1 MHQAAGELSLAGMHK
16 PMTPVNVNQRK
27 DSWKGE
33 LQVRPESSAQL
44 TDQELA
50 WVQAYV
56 GNGGDARAACKV
68 TGLADAGELLARP
81 AIREAIELRRDTEIK
96 TAGATRAWSVIE
108 QLMTDPAAP
117 AQVRLQAA
125 KWTLEASGHGL
136 SAVAASLQLG
146 IKRSGKPLA
155 EMSVTELEEFI
166 TRGRATF
173 DSMRQTVKAVV
184 SAHDLDTTGK
194 APGLPQDGI

>member
-1 MHQAAGELSLAGMHK
+1 MDL
-16 PMTPVNVNQRK
+16 PRTPVNVNQRK

-33 LQVRPESSAQL
+33 LQVRPADGAQL

-50 WVQAYV
+50 FVQAYV
-56 GNGGDARAACKV
+56 ANGGDARSACA
-68 TGLADAGELLARP
+68 GLDLAP
-81 AIREAIELRRDTEIK
+81 GDTLAKPQVREAIELKRDVEIK

-108 QLMTDPAAP
+108 QLMTDPSAP

-146 IKRSGKPLA
+146 LKRSGKPLA
-155 EMSVTELEEFI
+155 EMSVTELEDFI

-173 DSMRQTVKAVV
+173 DSMRSTVKTVLKAT
-184 SAHDLDTTGK
+184 DLD
-194 APGLPQDGI
+194 AP

>member
-1 MHQAAGELSLAGMHK
+1 MTK
-16 PMTPVNVNQRK
+16 PTTPANLNQRK

-33 LQVRPESSAQL
+33 LQIRPESSQL

-50 WVQAYV
+50 FVQAYV
-56 GNGGDARAACKV
+56 GNGGDAKLAGQA
-68 TGLADAGELLARP
+68 TGLADPGASLAKP
-81 AIREAIELRRDTEIK
+81 AIREAIELKRDTEIK
-96 TAGATRAWSVIE
+96 TTGATRAWSVIE
-108 QLMTDPAAP
+108 QLMTDPSAP

-146 IKRSGKPLA
+146 LKRSGKPLA
-155 EMSVTELEEFI
+155 EMSVTELEDFI

-173 DSMRQTVKAVV
+173 DSMRQTVKTVAQ
-184 SAHDLDTTGK
+184 AYDLD
-194 APGLPQDGI
+194 APGKPQD

>member
-1 MHQAAGELSLAGMHK
+1 LHKAGQVLCLDAMTK
-16 PMTPVNVNQRK
+16 PTTPANLNQRK

-33 LQVRPESSAQL
+33 LQIRPESSQL

-50 WVQAYV
+50 FVQAYV
-56 GNGGDARAACKV
+56 GNGGDAKLAGQA
-68 TGLADAGELLARP
+68 TGLADPGASLAKP
-81 AIREAIELRRDTEIK
+81 AIREAIELKRDTEIK
-96 TAGATRAWSVIE
+96 TTGATRAWSVIE
-108 QLMTDPAAP
+108 QLMTDPSAP

-146 IKRSGKPLA
+146 LKRSGKPLA
-155 EMSVTELEEFI
+155 EMSVTELEDFI

-173 DSMRQTVKAVV
+173 DSMRQTVKTVAQ
-184 SAHDLDTTGK
+184 AYDLDTPGK
-194 APGLPQDGI
+194 PQD

>member
-1 MHQAAGELSLAGMHK
+1 MTK
-16 PMTPVNVNQRK
+16 PVTPINVNQRK

-33 LQVRPESSAQL
+33 LQVQAPATGQL
-44 TDQELA
+44 SDLELA
-50 WVQAYV
+50 FVQAYV
-56 GNGGDARAACKV
+56 GTGGDVKAAGLAA
-68 TGLADAGELLARP
+68 GLADPAAALAKP
-81 AIREAIELRRDTEIK
+81 QVREAIELRRDVEIK
-96 TAGATRAWSVIE
+96 TTGATRAWSVIE

-146 IKRSGKPLA
+146 LKRSGKPLA

-166 TRGRATF
+166 TRGRSTF
-173 DSMRQTVKAVV
+173 DSMKQVVKTVTQAYE
-184 SAHDLDTTGK
+184 LDGPGK
-194 APGLPQDGI
+194 PQA

>member
-1 MHQAAGELSLAGMHK
+1 MDK
-16 PMTPVNVNQRK
+16 PSTPANVNQRK

-33 LQVRPESSAQL
+33 LQVRAPGPAQL
-44 TDQELA
+44 SDQELA
-50 WVQAYV
+50 FVQAYV
-56 GNGGDARAACKV
+56 GNGGDARAASS
-68 TGLADAGELLARP
+68 GLELPAPGELLAKP
-81 AIREAIELRRDTEIK
+81 QVREAIELKRDLEIK

-108 QLMTDPAAP
+108 GLMTDPSAP

-146 IKRSGKPLA
+146 LKRTGKPLA

-173 DSMRQTVKAVV
+173 DSMRSTVKTVLKATE
-184 SAHDLDTTGK
+184 LD
-194 APGLPQDGI
+194 AP

>member
-1 MHQAAGELSLAGMHK
+1 MDK
-16 PMTPVNVNQRK
+16 PSTPVNVNQRK

-33 LQVRPESSAQL
+33 LQVRAPGSTQL
-44 TDQELA
+44 SDQELA
-50 WVQAYV
+50 FVQAYV
-56 GNGGDARAACKV
+56 ANGGDARSASS
-68 TGLADAGELLARP
+68 GLELPAPGELLAKP
-81 AIREAIELRRDTEIK
+81 QVREAIELKRDLEIK

-108 QLMTDPAAP
+108 QLMTDPSAP

-146 IKRSGKPLA
+146 LKRTGKPLA

-166 TRGRATF
+166 ARGRSTF
-173 DSMRQTVKAVV
+173 DSMRSTVKTVLKANE
-184 SAHDLDTTGK
+184 LD
-194 APGLPQDGI
+194 AP